1 MKELEKYYDPQQVE
15 KGKDKFWY
23 EHGYYSCDVN
33 SKKKPFSVTLP
44 PPNVTGILH
53 IGHAKNTAT
62 TDMICRYKRLQ
73 GFDVLFAPGT
83 DHAGIATQAKVEA
96 NLKKE
101 GINKYDLGR
110 EKFLEK
116 VWEWKEKSANYI
128 HEQWGKLGLSLDY
141 SRERFT
147 LDEKTTEAVN
157 HTFKTLYDQGLIYQK
172 EKIINWDTSLMTA
185 LSNIEVIHEDIP
197 GKFYYFKYRFATHPE
212 DYLEVATTRPETM
225 FGDTAVCFNPH
236 DERYNKYEGEMVLNP
251 ANGEP
256 LPLIGDRY
264 VDKDF
269 GTGVMKCTPAHD
281 PNDFEV
287 GKRHNLAVIKCM
299 NLDGTMNEKA
309 GIYQGQDRFVC
320 RDNLVKKIEE
330 QGDLIKI
337 DEIIHSVGHSERSH
351 TIVEPTLSK
360 QWFVKMKPLAEDVIE
375 KMKGKDKIQFFPR
388 RFEKIF
394 DRWLK
399 TTEDWCISRQLW
411 WGHRIPVYTNKE
423 TGEKICSETALD
435 PKLYDQDPDVLDT
448 WFSSALS
455 PFALQNWPDVDDPYY
470 KRYYPND
477 LLVTAYD
484 IIFFWVARMAFQG
497 VHLTGKLPFKN
508 VFIHGLVR
516 DEQGRKMSKSL
527 GNGIDPIEV
536 VEKYGADSL
545 RYVVATNG
553 TPGQD
558 NNVGFKLIEESRTF
572 LNKVWNAARFVLSL
586 IPDGFESSSLTNKE
600 LSFDDKY
607 IYHQFAKANKM
618 IVKNMEKY
626 ELGQATKYLYDF
638 VYDDYCGTYIELAKV
653 ELKHADEKRKDVIY
667 NVLIDVLKDILISL
681 FPTCPFITEEIYS
694 YLPGHKISIYEESYP
709 KGRLLRTG
717 YDLGEKLVSIV
728 KYIRAFKSENK
739 ISPQEKVTI
748 NIKGEKADL
757 EKLTPFIKAFGPSEE
772 IIYVESEENLRFFG
786 NIGLSIKASKAEMS
800 QEKIQ
805 ERIAFLH
812 NEIKRSEGL
821 LNNKGFLAKAP
832 EAKIK
837 IEKEKYQQ
845 YLEELKKYEN

>member
-411 WGHRIPVYTNKE
+411 WGHRIPVYTKKE

-586 IPDGFESSSLTNKE
+586 IPDGFEPRSLTNKE

>member
-527 GNGIDPIEV
+527 GNV
-536 VEKYGADSL
+536 VYMKDFLEKYNPDIFRL
-545 RYVVATNG
+545 
-553 TPGQD
+553 
-558 NNVGFKLIEESRTF
+558 
-572 LNKVWNAARFVLSL
+572 FVLKGYYRSPL
-586 IPDGFESSSLTNKE
+586 
-600 LSFDDKY
+600 
-607 IYHQFAKANKM
+607 
-618 IVKNMEKY
+618 
-626 ELGQATKYLYDF
+626 
-638 VYDDYCGTYIELAKV
+638 VYT
-653 ELKHADEKRKDVIY
+653 DE
-667 NVLIDVLKDILISL
+667 
-681 FPTCPFITEEIYS
+681 
-694 YLPGHKISIYEESYP
+694 
-709 KGRLLRTG
+709 
-717 YDLGEKLVSIV
+717 
-728 KYIRAFKSENK
+728 
-739 ISPQEKVTI
+739 
-748 NIKGEKADL
+748 
-757 EKLTPFIKAFGPSEE
+757 
-772 IIYVESEENLRFFG
+772 
-786 NIGLSIKASKAEMS
+786 SIKAAE
-800 QEKIQ
+800 
-805 ERIAFLH
+805 
-812 NEIKRSEGL
+812 NEIKKYTNCKKSADLFVKYHELKDGEL
-821 LNNKGFLAKAP
+821 LEEYYDPFMEALADDFNVPNALAIFDKLVKDLNNAIRQKQENLISSLYFTFNRLHDIIGLKLETPTIDEEILKLYREFETLRLEKNYS
-832 EAKIK
+832 EADKIRAIL
-837 IEKEKYQQ
+837 IEKKI
-845 YLEELKKYEN
+845 L

>member
-1 MKELEKYYDPQQVE
+1 
-15 KGKDKFWY
+15 
-23 EHGYYSCDVN
+23 
-33 SKKKPFSVTLP
+33 
-44 PPNVTGILH
+44 
-53 IGHAKNTAT
+53 
-62 TDMICRYKRLQ
+62 
-73 GFDVLFAPGT
+73 
-83 DHAGIATQAKVEA
+83 
-96 NLKKE
+96 
-101 GINKYDLGR
+101 
-110 EKFLEK
+110 
-116 VWEWKEKSANYI
+116 
-128 HEQWGKLGLSLDY
+128 
-141 SRERFT
+141 
-147 LDEKTTEAVN
+147 
-157 HTFKTLYDQGLIYQK
+157 
-172 EKIINWDTSLMTA
+172 
-185 LSNIEVIHEDIP
+185 
-197 GKFYYFKYRFATHPE
+197 
-212 DYLEVATTRPETM
+212 
-225 FGDTAVCFNPH
+225 
-236 DERYNKYEGEMVLNP
+236 
-251 ANGEP
+251 
-256 LPLIGDRY
+256 
-264 VDKDF
+264 
-269 GTGVMKCTPAHD
+269 
-281 PNDFEV
+281 
-287 GKRHNLAVIKCM
+287 
-299 NLDGTMNEKA
+299 
-309 GIYQGQDRFVC
+309 
-320 RDNLVKKIEE
+320 
-330 QGDLIKI
+330 
-337 DEIIHSVGHSERSH
+337 
-351 TIVEPTLSK
+351 
-360 QWFVKMKPLAEDVIE
+360 
-375 KMKGKDKIQFFPR
+375 MKGKDKVQFFPR

-586 IPDGFESSSLTNKE
+586 IPDGFESRSLTNKE

>member
-309 GIYQGQDRFVC
+309 GIYQGQDRFV
-320 RDNLVKKIEE
+320 L
-330 QGDLIKI
+330 
-337 DEIIHSVGHSERSH
+337 
-351 TIVEPTLSK
+351 
-360 QWFVKMKPLAEDVIE
+360 
-375 KMKGKDKIQFFPR
+375 
-388 RFEKIF
+388 
-394 DRWLK
+394 
-399 TTEDWCISRQLW
+399 
-411 WGHRIPVYTNKE
+411 
-423 TGEKICSETALD
+423 
-435 PKLYDQDPDVLDT
+435 
-448 WFSSALS
+448 
-455 PFALQNWPDVDDPYY
+455 
-470 KRYYPND
+470 
-477 LLVTAYD
+477 
-484 IIFFWVARMAFQG
+484 
-497 VHLTGKLPFKN
+497 
-508 VFIHGLVR
+508 
-516 DEQGRKMSKSL
+516 
-527 GNGIDPIEV
+527 
-536 VEKYGADSL
+536 
-545 RYVVATNG
+545 
-553 TPGQD
+553 
-558 NNVGFKLIEESRTF
+558 
-572 LNKVWNAARFVLSL
+572 
-586 IPDGFESSSLTNKE
+586 
-600 LSFDDKY
+600 
-607 IYHQFAKANKM
+607 
-618 IVKNMEKY
+618 
-626 ELGQATKYLYDF
+626 
-638 VYDDYCGTYIELAKV
+638 
-653 ELKHADEKRKDVIY
+653 
-667 NVLIDVLKDILISL
+667 
-681 FPTCPFITEEIYS
+681 
-694 YLPGHKISIYEESYP
+694 
-709 KGRLLRTG
+709 
-717 YDLGEKLVSIV
+717 
-728 KYIRAFKSENK
+728 
-739 ISPQEKVTI
+739 
-748 NIKGEKADL
+748 
-757 EKLTPFIKAFGPSEE
+757 
-772 IIYVESEENLRFFG
+772 
-786 NIGLSIKASKAEMS
+786 
-800 QEKIQ
+800 
-805 ERIAFLH
+805 
-812 NEIKRSEGL
+812 
-821 LNNKGFLAKAP
+821 
-832 EAKIK
+832 
-837 IEKEKYQQ
+837 
-845 YLEELKKYEN
+845 